1 MVDSGGPPAALKAF
15 RFLDLGA
22 VEPYRAQTLVEAI
35 APDVARGAS
44 PPTVLLAT
52 PERPYAS
59 LGFHQS
65 YDEEI
70 DEEFVR
76 RSQVPV
82 IRRVTGGGTTW
93 LDRSQAFYEFI
104 YPSDGELPSGAEAFP
119 RLLDGPL
126 RALRALG
133 VAARLRPPSDL
144 VVGERKVSGNAG
156 GEWEGANI
164 LQGGLLGERDAG
176 SMARLLRSPHPAFR
190 DRLTREIE
198 GQLTSVSDE
207 LGRPVSGLE
216 LHQALRR
223 ALTEP
228 AGPGLVP
235 GALSPE
241 EERRFREE
249 VLPRHRTRAWTRLP
263 PVASPTAGI
272 LRRVRVAGSRFLEVE
287 NRRREEDGWTLQL
300 VDDGRIVEAFA
311 LPPAER
317 YRGLEDLCRLVP

>member
-1 MVDSGGPPAALKAF
+1 MVDSADLAAPFRAF
-15 RFLDLGA
+15 RLLDLGA

-35 APDVARGAS
+35 APSVARGTS
-44 PPTVLLAT
+44 PPTVLLAA

-70 DEEFVR
+70 DEGFVR

-93 LDRSQAFYEFI
+93 LDRSQAFYEFV
-104 YPSDGELPSGAEAFP
+104 YPTDGELPSGTEAFP

-144 VVGERKVSGNAG
+144 VVGERKISGNAG

-190 DRLTREIE
+190 DRLTKEIE

-207 LGRPVSGLE
+207 LGRAVSGLE
-216 LHQALRR
+216 LHQALRS

-228 AGPGLVP
+228 AGPGLIP
-235 GALSPE
+235 GALSE
-241 EERRFREE
+241 EEEGRFREE
-249 VLPRHRTRAWTRLP
+249 VLPRHRTPAWARLP
-263 PVASPTAGI
+263 AVASPTTGL
-272 LRRVRVAGSRFLEVE
+272 LRRVRVAGSRFLEVGNE
-287 NRRREEDGWTLQL
+287 GGEEDGWTLRL
-300 VDDGRIVEAFA
+300 VDDGRVLEAFA
-311 LPPAER
+311 LPPPER
-317 YRGLEDLCRLVP
+317 YRGPQDLRRLTP